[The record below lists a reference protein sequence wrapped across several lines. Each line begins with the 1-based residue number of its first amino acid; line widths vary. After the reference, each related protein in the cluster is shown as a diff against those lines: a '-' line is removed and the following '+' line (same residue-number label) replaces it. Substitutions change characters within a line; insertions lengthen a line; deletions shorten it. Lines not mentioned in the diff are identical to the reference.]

1 MVPGTSAP
9 TYYEYNNFGR
19 QTEMGI
25 QNTGGN
31 HTPLITNYFDDY
43 SNLTANGLGLNSS
56 GGSDAAFQSARGM
69 LTGTKIA
76 QLNTPTNVS
85 YTSYYYGNRERLVQ
99 SHQQN
104 HLGGYEDE
112 YYTYNFTGTTATKK
126 HVHSATGQATLT
138 ELYSYTYDGAD
149 RLLSTTHKLNNDTP
163 MTLSANTYDAIGRL
177 YSKQMMDGDNIS
189 YTYNVRNWLTGI
201 SSTNFTETLAYN
213 STINGLTPDYGCHG
227 GDIAAMRWKT
237 SNENFTRG
245 FQFYYNT
252 LGWLTHAY
260 NYKDDDEVNNFYIE
274 YYYDKMGNMTHF
286 WRGGYISEGS
296 YNHIDMPEL
305 TLNGNQMTRVDDYD
319 HVLYYPYNKSF
330 HFVDAASQDNE
341 YTYDQNGNMTKDLN
355 RKISSI
361 QYNLLNLPQNMTY
374 SNNKSTTYVYDATGR
389 KLQVEYVNPATTF
402 DYCGNVIYANGRL
415 YRILVDGGY
424 IDPYEGEM
432 YYSYYLK
439 DHQGNN
445 RVVAYDNGIVS
456 EVNHY
461 YPFGLLFGES
471 KDPETQKFKYNGK
484 EYDRYHGLDMYDYGA
499 RFYDPGICRFTT
511 MDPMC
516 EKYYHLSPYIY
527 CGNNPVNAIDIKGDT
542 ITYNYQGLQ
551 YNYIMK
557 GDQSGFYDTQGN
569 MLNEPNAYELTSALK
584 TIQSGKEGYNL
595 INSLCIS
602 SKIINIAIDNEN
614 KTTYNRGT
622 IYVKWNS
629 SDFSGAGLDELNSVY
644 SPPFIPLAHELIHA
658 KDYEKN
664 GKSNQ
669 DIWYIH
675 NGKSTNKSEYYT
687 CIRENLIRAEHGLP
701 FRRYYSVSPNNVP
714 YKPSLIPIYSVMPI
728 STWNT
733 PK

>member
-1 MVPGTSAP
+1 
-9 TYYEYNNFGR
+9 
-19 QTEMGI
+19 
-25 QNTGGN
+25 
-31 HTPLITNYFDDY
+31 
-43 SNLTANGLGLNSS
+43 
-56 GGSDAAFQSARGM
+56 
-69 LTGTKIA
+69 
-76 QLNTPTNVS
+76 
-85 YTSYYYGNRERLVQ
+85 
-99 SHQQN
+99 
-104 HLGGYEDE
+104 
-112 YYTYNFTGTTATKK
+112 
-126 HVHSATGQATLT
+126 
-138 ELYSYTYDGAD
+138 
-149 RLLSTTHKLNNDTP
+149 

-213 STINGLTPDYGCHG
+213 STINGLTPGYGCYG

-374 SNNKSTTYVYDATGR
+374 SNNRSTTYVYDAMGR

-424 IDPYEGEM
+424 IEPYEGEM

-445 RVVAYDNGIVS
+445 RVVAYDNGVVD

-471 KDPETQKFKYNGK
+471 EDPETQRFKFNGK
-484 EYDRYHGLDMYDYGA
+484 EFDRYHGLDMYDYGA